1 MGDELIIGGIGGPQA
16 PQPVQPKPAGAS
28 DDSVSGPSF
37 KEHLTQSIGE
47 IQRLQT
53 EADATINKLV
63 AGEVTNVSEA
73 MIAIEKA
80 NMAFLTMLQVRNKII
95 SAYEQIQRMQL

>member
-1 MGDELIIGGIGGPQA
+1 MVDEISISGIGGPQA
-16 PQPVQPKPAGAS
+16 PKPVEPKPAGTP
-28 DDSVSGPSF
+28 DQVSGPSF
-37 KEHLTQSIGE
+37 KEYLTQSIGE

-80 NMAFLTMLQVRNKII
+80 NTAFLTMLQVRNKII
-95 SAYEQIQRMQL
+95 SAYEQIQRMQV

>member
-1 MGDELIIGGIGGPQA
+1 MADEITIGSIGGPQA
-16 PQPVQPKPAGAS
+16 PRPLEPKTAAIP
-28 DDSVSGPSF
+28 DNLSGPSF
-37 KEHLTQSIGE
+37 KEYLTQSIGE
-47 IQRLQT
+47 IQQLQT

-80 NMAFLTMLQVRNKII
+80 NTAFLTMLQVRNKII
-95 SAYEQIQRMQL
+95 SAYEQIQRMQV

>member
-1 MGDELIIGGIGGPQA
+1 MVDEITIGGIGGPQA
-16 PQPVQPKPAGAS
+16 PQPIGPRPAGAPENA
-28 DDSVSGPSF
+28 SGASF
-37 KEHLTQSIGE
+37 KEYLTQSIGE
-47 IQRLQT
+47 IQQLQT

-80 NMAFLTMLQVRNKII
+80 NMAFLTLLQVRNKII
-95 SAYEQIQRMQL
+95 SAYEQIQRMQV

>member
-1 MGDELIIGGIGGPQA
+1 MVDEITIGGITGPQA
-16 PQPVQPKPAGAS
+16 PQPVGPKPAS
-28 DDSVSGPSF
+28 DPEQISGPSF
-37 KEHLTQSIGE
+37 KEYLTDSIGE

-53 EADATINKLV
+53 AADETINNLV

-80 NMAFLTMLQVRNKII
+80 NMAFLTLLQVRNKII
-95 SAYEQIQRMQL
+95 SAYEEIQRMQV

>member
-1 MGDELIIGGIGGPQA
+1 MVDEITIGGVSGPLA
-16 PQPVQPKPAGAS
+16 PQPIKPTAAEAPE
-28 DDSVSGPSF
+28 DASGPSF
-37 KEHLTQSIGE
+37 KQYLSESIGE

-53 EADATINKLV
+53 AADETINKLV

-80 NMAFLTMLQVRNKII
+80 NMAFLTLLQVRNKIV
-95 SAYEQIQRMQL
+95 SAYEQIQRMQV

>member
-1 MGDELIIGGIGGPQA
+1 MVDEITISGIGGPQA
-16 PQPVQPKPAGAS
+16 PQPVEPKLPSGS
-28 DDSVSGPSF
+28 PEQVSGPSF
-37 KEHLTQSIGE
+37 KEYLTQSIGE

-80 NMAFLTMLQVRNKII
+80 NTAFLTMLQVRNKII
-95 SAYEQIQRMQL
+95 SAYEQIQRMQV

>member
-1 MGDELIIGGIGGPQA
+1 MGDELTIGGIGGPQA
-16 PQPVQPKPAGAS
+16 PQPVEPKSAGAP
-28 DDSVSGPSF
+28 DHISGPSF
-37 KEHLTQSIGE
+37 KEYLSESIGE

-95 SAYEQIQRMQL
+95 SAYEQIQRMQV

>member
-1 MGDELIIGGIGGPQA
+1 MVDEISIGGITGPQA
-16 PQPVQPKPAGAS
+16 PQPAQPKPTTTPQEPS
-28 DDSVSGPSF
+28 ESSF
-37 KEHLTQSIGE
+37 KEYLADSIGE

-63 AGEVTNVSEA
+63 TGEVTNVSEA

-80 NMAFLTMLQVRNKII
+80 NLAFLTMLQVRNKII
-95 SAYEQIQRMQL
+95 SAYEQIQRMQV

>member
-1 MGDELIIGGIGGPQA
+1 MVDEITIGGIRGPQV
-16 PQPVQPKPAGAS
+16 PQPIEPKPLARAEET
-28 DDSVSGPSF
+28 SGSSF
-37 KEHLTQSIGE
+37 KEYLTGSIEE

-53 EADATINKLV
+53 QADDTINKLV

-73 MIAIEKA
+73 MVAIEKA

-95 SAYEQIQRMQL
+95 SAYEQIQRMQV